1 MSHGSPVLELLAVTK
16 ARRDDKRVFRL
27 EVESLTLA
35 PGERVGLV
43 GPSGSG
49 KSTLLEMVALA
60 AAPDEAARFSFG
72 SVDILALWREADDE
86 KLTEL
91 RARGLGYVPQ
101 DGKLLGFLRV
111 RGNIALPLALNG
123 KADDGEVD
131 SVARDLGI
139 EGTLGAWPS
148 DLSLGQRQRV
158 AVGRALVHRPALV
171 LADEPTANLD
181 RANAGVVMACLAEAA
196 SARGAALLVATHEE
210 ELARDHGC
218 RLVRVETRTEG
229 ATTHGVIAG

>member
-1 MSHGSPVLELLAVTK
+1 MSKAAPVLELKAVAKT
-16 ARRDDKRVFRL
+16 RRDDRRLFRL

-60 AAPDEAARFSFG
+60 AAPDEAERFSFG
-72 SVDILALWREADDE
+72 DVDILALWRETDDG

-101 DGKLLGFLRV
+101 DGRLLGFLRV

-123 KADDGEVD
+123 RADEGEVEG
-131 SVARDLGI
+131 VARDLGI

-181 RANAGVVMACLAEAA
+181 RANARIVMTRLAEAA

-210 ELARDHGC
+210 SLAREHGC
-218 RLVRVETRTEG
+218 RLVRVETRTDG
-229 ATTHGVIAG
+229 ITTHGCVSG

>member
-1 MSHGSPVLELLAVTK
+1 MK
-16 ARRDDKRVFRL
+16 ADQ
-27 EVESLTLA
+27 
-35 PGERVGLV
+35 
-43 GPSGSG
+43 
-49 KSTLLEMVALA
+49 
-60 AAPDEAARFSFG
+60 
-72 SVDILALWREADDE
+72 
-86 KLTEL
+86 L

-123 KADDGEVD
+123 KSDDGEVD

-139 EGTLGAWPS
+139 EHSRRLALRPLARAAAACGG
-148 DLSLGQRQRV
+148 GQ
-158 AVGRALVHRPALV
+158 ALVHRPALV

-181 RANAGVVMACLAEAA
+181 RAGIVAACLAEAA

-229 ATTHGVIAG
+229 ATTHGVIAGWTACGRPRP